1 MVSETKLPIFDFG
14 FKLNRLFIH
23 NKMQKPLI
31 LIANDDSIAA
41 KGIKVLAEVMSEI
54 GEVVVIAPDTH
65 QSGMGHAI
73 TLDRPLRV
81 NKVKNYLPNVE
92 AYKCSGTPADCVKFG
107 KHFLL
112 KDRKIDLVVSGIN
125 HGSNS
130 SISVIYSGT
139 MSAAIEA
146 AIEGIPA
153 VGFSV
158 GDFSTDADF
167 SHTKEYI
174 KKIVLKVLENG
185 LPKGVALNVNFPKI
199 SEEPM
204 KGIKIC
210 RQTDAVFRESFE
222 ERKDPYGRPY
232 YWMDGFLQN
241 EDSGG
246 GTDED
251 ALKEN
256 YVSIVPAK
264 FDLTDYQ
271 AIDVLNSW
279 F

>member
-1 MVSETKLPIFDFG
+1 MLSM
-14 FKLNRLFIH
+14 H
-23 NKMQKPLI
+23 KPLI

-41 KGIKVLAEVMSEI
+41 KGIRVLAEVMSEF
-54 GEVVVIAPDTH
+54 GEVVVVAPDTH

-81 NKVKNYLPNVE
+81 SLVKNYHPNVE

-112 KDRKIDLVVSGIN
+112 KGRKIDLVVSGVN

-153 VGFSV
+153 VGFSLC
-158 GDFSTDADF
+158 DFSSDADF

-174 KKIVLKVLENG
+174 KLIALKILEKG
-185 LPKGVALNVNFPKI
+185 LPAGVALNVNFPKI
-199 SEEPM
+199 STEPL

-210 RQTDAVFRESFE
+210 RQTDAVFKETFE
-222 ERKDPYGRPY
+222 ERKDPYGRSY
-232 YWMDGFLQN
+232 YWMDGFLKN
-241 EDSGG
+241 EDEGG

-271 AIDVLNSW
+271 AVKFLESW

>member
-1 MVSETKLPIFDFG
+1 MEI
-14 FKLNRLFIH
+14 
-23 NKMQKPLI
+23 QKPLI
-31 LIANDDSIAA
+31 LIANDDSIAS
-41 KGIKVLAEVMSEI
+41 KGIKTLAEAMSEI
-54 GEVVVIAPDTH
+54 GEVVVVAPDSH

-81 NKVKNYLPNVE
+81 IPVKNFLPNVT

-112 KDRKIDLVVSGIN
+112 KGRKIDLVVSGIN

-130 SISVIYSGT
+130 SISVVYSGT

-153 VGFSV
+153 IGFSLCDY
-158 GDFSTDADF
+158 GTDADF
-167 SHTKEYI
+167 SHTVPYL
-174 KKIVLKVLENG
+174 KKIAQKVLDEG
-185 LPKGVALNVNFPKI
+185 IPTGIALNVNFPAK
-199 SEEPM
+199 SEEEI
-204 KGIKIC
+204 KGIKIG
-210 RQTDAVFRESFE
+210 RQAIAVYKEAFE

-232 YWMDGFLQN
+232 YWMDGELYN
-241 EDSGG
+241 PDNNG

-251 ALKEN
+251 ILKEN
-256 YVSIVPAK
+256 YISIVPCK

-271 AIDVLNSW
+271 TVEKMKTWNL
-279 F
+279 

>member
-1 MVSETKLPIFDFG
+1 
-14 FKLNRLFIH
+14 
-23 NKMQKPLI
+23 MQKPLI

-41 KGIKVLAEVMSEI
+41 KGIRVLAEVMSEI
-54 GEVVVIAPDTH
+54 GEVVIVAPDTH

-81 NKVKNYLPNVE
+81 NKIKNYLPNVE

-112 KDRKIDLVVSGIN
+112 KGRKIDLVVSGVN

-130 SISVIYSGT
+130 SISILYSGT

-153 VGFSV
+153 IGFSLS
-158 GDFSTDADF
+158 DFSTDADF

-174 KKIVLKVLENG
+174 KKITLKVLENG

-199 SEEPM
+199 SEQSI

-210 RQTDAVFRESFE
+210 RQTDAVFKESFE

-241 EDSGG
+241 EDIGG

-256 YVSIVPAK
+256 YISIVPAK

-271 AIDVLNSW
+271 AVKVLESW

>member
-1 MVSETKLPIFDFG
+1 
-14 FKLNRLFIH
+14 
-23 NKMQKPLI
+23 MQKPLI

-41 KGIKVLAEVMSEI
+41 KGIRVLAEVMSEI
-54 GEVVVIAPDTH
+54 GEVVVVAPDTH

-112 KDRKIDLVVSGIN
+112 KGRKIDLVVSGIN

-130 SISVIYSGT
+130 SIAILYSGT

-153 VGFSV
+153 IGFSL

-167 SHTKEYI
+167 SHTIDYI
-174 KKIVLKVLENG
+174 KKISLKVLENG
-185 LPKGVALNVNFPKI
+185 LPHGVALNVNFPKI
-199 SEEPM
+199 SEEEI

-210 RQTDAVFRESFE
+210 RQTDAVFKESFE

-241 EDSGG
+241 EDIGG

-256 YVSIVPAK
+256 FISIVPAK

-271 AIDVLNSW
+271 AVKTLESW

>member
-1 MVSETKLPIFDFG
+1 LVSKVKLPIFDFG
-14 FKLNRLFIH
+14 FKQNHLFIH
-23 NKMQKPLI
+23 NIMQKPLI

-81 NKVKNYLPNVE
+81 SKVKNYLPNVE

-112 KDRKIDLVVSGIN
+112 KGRKIDIVVSGIN

-153 VGFSV
+153 IGFSV

-174 KKIVLKVLENG
+174 KKIALKVLENG

-199 SEEPM
+199 SEEPI

-256 YVSIVPAK
+256 YISIVPAK

-271 AIDVLNSW
+271 AIEVLNSW

>member
-1 MVSETKLPIFDFG
+1 
-14 FKLNRLFIH
+14 
-23 NKMQKPLI
+23 MQKPLI
-31 LIANDDSIAA
+31 LVANDDSISA
-41 KGIKVLAEVMSEI
+41 KGIRTLAAVMSEI
-54 GEVVVIAPDTH
+54 GEVVVVAPDTH

-81 NKVKNYLPNVE
+81 NKVKDYLPNVE

-107 KHFLL
+107 KHFIL
-112 KDRKIDLVVSGIN
+112 KGRKIDLVVSGIN

-130 SISVIYSGT
+130 SIAILYSGT

-153 VGFSV
+153 IGFSLC
-158 GDFSTDADF
+158 DFGPDADF
-167 SHTKEYI
+167 SHTVEYV
-174 KKIVLKVLENG
+174 KKIAMKVLNDG
-185 LPKGVALNVNFPKI
+185 LPHGVALNVNFPKK
-199 SEEPM
+199 SEEEI

-210 RQTDAVFRESFE
+210 RQTDALFKESFE
-222 ERKDPYGRPY
+222 ERKDPYGRNY

-241 EDSGG
+241 EDTGG
-246 GTDED
+246 NTDED

-256 YVSIVPAK
+256 YISIVPAK

-271 AIDVLNSW
+271 AIETLNTW